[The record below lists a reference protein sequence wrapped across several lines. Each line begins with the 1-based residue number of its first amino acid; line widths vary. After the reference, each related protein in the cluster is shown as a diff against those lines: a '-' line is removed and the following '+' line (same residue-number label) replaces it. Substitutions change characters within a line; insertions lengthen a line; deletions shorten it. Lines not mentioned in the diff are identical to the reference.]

1 MSATVVALHLSK
13 AGRQPL
19 EPVTRATVTQ
29 DRGVAGDRHDKPKNR
44 RALLLME
51 HEVLDLLGLS
61 PGTVREQVTV
71 RGLPLM
77 SLPAGTRL
85 EVGDVVLELAHPCDP
100 CSYMDEIRPGLRA
113 ELENRRGRFV
123 RVVASGSF
131 AVGDPITVLPP
142 A

>member
-19 EPVTRATVTQ
+19 EPVARASVGQ
-29 DRGVAGDRHDKPKNR
+29 DRGIAGDRHDKPRNR

-51 HEVLDLLGLS
+51 QEVLDLFGLP

-77 SLPAGTRL
+77 RLADGTRL
-85 EVGDVVLELAHPCDP
+85 AVGDAVLEVAHPCEP
-100 CSYMDEIRPGLRA
+100 CRLMDEIRPGLRA
-113 ELENRRGRFV
+113 ELEDRRGRFV
-123 RVVASGSF
+123 RVVTPGTF